1 MSLNVIG
8 LNHFLKGSF
17 EGVRRFD
24 KELIELLKKGRVYS
38 EEDILAHLGIDA
50 SDAELVKA
58 VSRQLEVLEA

>member
-1 MSLNVIG
+1 M
-8 LNHFLKGSF
+8 KGSF